1 MNESNAR
8 QEVIVKMK
16 CHQGVLP
23 LVSILANVGRQY
35 YIYVVVNFLFQLI
48 FVFPLF

>member
-35 YIYVVVNFLFQLI
+35 YIYASLCLSGASF
-48 FVFPLF
+48 

>member
-16 CHQGVLP
+16 CHQGVLR
-23 LVSILANVGRQY
+23 LVSILANVGKQY
-35 YIYVVVNFLFQLI
+35 YTHRSV
-48 FVFPLF
+48 